1 MDWIQKILENAVYD
15 KEGKLDV
22 TATMKKI
29 NEEAS
34 KHIVEKEQF
43 DKVNKELDTANETI
57 KTLQDEN
64 KDNPELQKAI
74 KDHKAEIERINKE
87 HKAEIEGMQIDAAIS
102 KMLSDKKAKY
112 PDLLSG
118 KFDRTKVQVVDGEVI
133 GLDEQMKTIE
143 KDYKDMFGK
152 EIKGF
157 SPANPDNKPS
167 GNDTFESLVA
177 NADSMT
183 AEEVAAQFAAMAEKQ

>member
-43 DKVNKELDTANETI
+43 DKVKKELDTANGTI

-118 KFDRTKVQVVDGEVI
+118 KFDRTKLKVVDEKVI

-143 KDYKDMFGK
+143 RDYKDMFGK
-152 EIKGF
+152 EVRGF
-157 SPANPDNKPS
+157 PPANPDHKLS

-183 AEEVAAQFAAMAEKQ
+183 AEEVAAQFAAMTKEQ